1 MLFDGTKN
9 MPNKGVT
16 SVFKILLSTN
26 FNTDKPTSCC
36 HTTINVQVISPN
48 VIVYKCTHTNT
59 SFNIFREGDP
69 LPLYS
74 RAPPPHPLPKI
85 IKYVYNIKLN
95 LP

>member
-26 FNTDKPTSCC
+26 FNKDEPASCR
-36 HTTINVQVISPN
+36 HTTINVQVISLN

-69 LPLYS
+69 SHYIPV
-74 RAPPPHPLPKI
+74 PPPTPSK
-85 IKYVYNIKLN
+85 NN
-95 LP
+95 